1 MSRAGVAI
9 FAASVLLFAAV
20 AWAWGGAS
28 ELEPP
33 IRIDSGGKPI
43 DVEIGHAAPWIHDF
57 DGDGRRDLLVGQF
70 GQGKLRI
77 YRNTGT
83 NEKPAYD
90 GFKFFEAG
98 GAEATVPAG

>member
-1 MSRAGVAI
+1 MVRAGSAI
-9 FAASVLLFAAV
+9 LLTGVLFAA
-20 AWAWGGAS
+20 ASACGGGAS
-28 ELEPP
+28 DLEPP
-33 IRIDSGGKPI
+33 VRIDSGGKPI